1 VHRRS
6 LFGRLILA
14 LTVALAGALPG
25 SAQSNMTMVAQGL
38 NGPRG
43 LFFDADDNLYVAEAG
58 TGGEMSMGAGE
69 GEMSYGPTSQI
80 TRIAPDGTQSV
91 FLPFFA
97 SAGNAVETIGLAQIE
112 VVGDS
117 IWLLTSKGA
126 PNQPFNDALI
136 QLDRT
141 TFRVRNFV
149 DLFTYEAENDTDGTG
164 EIDSNPTDFTVGADG
179 TVYIVDTGANALF
192 TWTAESGLEPFIV
205 WRDNPVPTAIAFAAD
220 GSFYIAFLGTGIA
233 PGAGH
238 VEHWNADGSV
248 LLETIGGMTAVTDV
262 LVATDGTV
270 YVVEL
275 MQFGDQGPAPNSGR
289 ISALGPAGLTVYADG
304 LNTPY
309 ALAQDADGNL
319 YVSTGSAFN
328 PPGSGAVVRLGM

>member
-1 VHRRS
+1 MHRRS
-6 LFGRLILA
+6 LFGLFILVLTIA
-14 LTVALAGALPG
+14 LVGALPG
-25 SAQSNMTMVAQGL
+25 LAQSNTTVVAQGL
-38 NGPRG
+38 NAPRG
-43 LFFDADDNLYVAEAG
+43 IFFDADGNLYVAEAG
-58 TGGEMSMGAGE
+58 TGGEMTLGAGDAQ
-69 GEMSYGPTSQI
+69 MSYGATSQI
-80 TRIAPDGTQSV
+80 TRVASDGTQSV

-97 SAGNAVETIGLAQIE
+97 SAGNASETVGIAQIE
-112 VVGDS
+112 IVGDS

-126 PNQPFNDALI
+126 PTQPFNDSLI

-141 TFRVRNFV
+141 TFRVRHFV
-149 DLFTYEAENDTDGTG
+149 DLFTYEAEHDTDGTG

-179 TVYIVDTGANALF
+179 TVYIVDTGANALL
-192 TWTAESGLEPFIV
+192 TWTAQAGLEPFIV
-205 WRDNPVPTAIAFAAD
+205 WNDNPVPTAIDFAAD
-220 GSFYIAFLGTGIA
+220 GSFYISFLGTGIA

-238 VEHWNADGSV
+238 VEHWSADGSE

-262 LVATDGTV
+262 LVAADGTV

-275 MQFGDQGPAPNSGR
+275 FQFGEQGPSPNSGR
-289 ISALGPAGLTVYADG
+289 VSALGPDGLTVYADG

-309 ALAQDADGNL
+309 ALAQDAGGAL